1 MLCTLY
7 RSWGFRLI
15 GGMDEG
21 LVLKIDKATNIII
34 VITIHINVIIIPPKK
49 INKNLQWQNRCS
61 GWGPLPPML
70 ASRQEMFL
78 SRLNFISDADDYW
91 TSFQTLNNE
100 HWALFQMLTNEQ
112 RVKTT
117 MMFDADQL
125 RQFVRRITLPPNFTS
140 SWSRWWSW
148 SSWCWCRWRAS
159 WSPCWP
165 TPRQSSASGHPM
177 WMRNFNSNLN
187 AGQDQANGGTEHE
200 YSFKGSSRSH
210 FEPEGATWGPCC
222 SKVSHPNHS
231 PK

>member
-1 MLCTLY
+1 MLLSFPQKNQQKSTMAKQVLGLGTPASNAGLKAGDVLVQVELY
-7 RSWGFRLI
+7 FKCCWLLNLI
-15 GGMDEG
+15 SN
-21 LVLKIDKATNIII
+21 A
-34 VITIHINVIIIPPKK
+34 
-49 INKNLQWQNRCS
+49 
-61 GWGPLPPML
+61 
-70 ASRQEMFL
+70 A
-78 SRLNFISDADDYW
+78 DYW
-91 TSFQTLNNE
+91 ISFQTLNNE

-210 FEPEGATWGPCC
+210 FEPEGATWRPYC
-222 SKVSHPNHS
+222 SKVRHS
-231 PK
+231 LIFKRPSLSPIFLMTT

>member
-1 MLCTLY
+1 MGFPFD
-7 RSWGFRLI
+7 RGHGWGSCPQDWQ
-15 GGMDEG
+15 G
-21 LVLKIDKATNIII
+21 NQ
-34 VITIHINVIIIPPKK
+34 HHHCYHHPHQCYYHSPKK
-49 INKNLQWQNRCS
+49 INKNLQWQNRCL

-187 AGQDQANGGTEHE
+187 ARQD
-200 YSFKGSSRSH
+200 
-210 FEPEGATWGPCC
+210 
-222 SKVSHPNHS
+222 
-231 PK
+231 

>member
-78 SRLNFISDADDYW
+78 SRLNFISDADDY
-91 TSFQTLNNE
+91 
-100 HWALFQMLTNEQ
+100 
-112 RVKTT
+112 
-117 MMFDADQL
+117 
-125 RQFVRRITLPPNFTS
+125 
-140 SWSRWWSW
+140 
-148 SSWCWCRWRAS
+148 
-159 WSPCWP
+159 
-165 TPRQSSASGHPM
+165 
-177 WMRNFNSNLN
+177 
-187 AGQDQANGGTEHE
+187 
-200 YSFKGSSRSH
+200 
-210 FEPEGATWGPCC
+210 
-222 SKVSHPNHS
+222 
-231 PK
+231 